1 MSEHDNQP
9 AWWVNFQHDR
19 DGFHAMAAKRLL
31 ELSPRYGCAAVGVIS
46 PRAEKSFMDRVKGK
60 TAIVRTEVTL

>member
-19 DGFHAMAAKRLL
+19 AGFSAAAAKRL
-31 ELSPRYGCAAVGVIS
+31 EVLSPKYGCAAVSVMS
-46 PRAEKSFMDRVKGK
+46 TRADKSWLDRVKGK
-60 TAIVRTEVTL
+60 TAIVRVEVTL